1 MMLTVVVPAYG
12 SAPFLPKLLES
23 LDAQTFRDFEVV
35 FAVERGGDSSLA
47 ICRNWK
53 PKGDISVTVL
63 DLPRTGAGGAS
74 RNRAFEIARG
84 RYVVPLDGDDWLDPE
99 ALSDLASRLEAAG
112 FPEVAN
118 LTARIVM
125 DDGRGTLT
133 PAGTIANLTP
143 ADDGLCVSGVEFLRR
158 VGRRGHCR
166 NHGALVVVRTDFLRE
181 HGLYQLEGT
190 PSEDSEWTPRVFAC
204 ATRVL
209 FLATPHYNY
218 RRRDGSVSSAGSSG
232 ILFATAR
239 ICLRLAAFLAS
250 AGLPSDV
257 RRSLENDALSIF
269 NWYLFN
275 RTYARRFSN
284 ADRRAALAIV
294 FADAETE
301 TAYRRLWAS
310 ASRFKR
316 WGLPLVVFAHK
327 TGILLPAVVYFR
339 WLYYPLAKLKGR
351 FRRAR

>member
-1 MMLTVVVPAYG
+1 MMLTVVVPACG
-12 SAPFLPKLLES
+12 CAPYLPKLLES

-35 FAVERGGDSSLA
+35 FAVERCEDASLA

-53 PKGDISVTVL
+53 PKDGIPVTVL

-74 RNRAFEIARG
+74 RNRAYEIARG
-84 RYVVPLDGDDWLDPE
+84 RYVVPIDGDDWLDPE
-99 ALSDLASRLEAAG
+99 ALFDLASRLETAG

-118 LTARIVM
+118 LTARIVI

-133 PAGTIANLTP
+133 PAGTVANLTP
-143 ADDGLCVSGVEFLRR
+143 EDDGLCVSGVEFLRR
-158 VGRRGHCR
+158 VGRRGHCK

-204 ATRVL
+204 APRVL
-209 FLATPHYNY
+209 FLSTPHYNY
-218 RRRDGSVSSAGSSG
+218 RRRDGSVSSAGSNG

-239 ICLRLAAFLAS
+239 ICVRLAAFFAS
-250 AGLPSDV
+250 VGLPSDV
-257 RRSLENDALSIF
+257 RRLLENDALSIF

-275 RTYARRFSN
+275 HTYAQRFSN
-284 ADRRAALAIV
+284 ADRRAAIALV

-301 TAYRRLWAS
+301 ATYRRLWTS
-310 ASRFKR
+310 ASRVKR
-316 WGLPLVVFAHK
+316 WGLPFVVFARR
-327 TGILLPAVVYFR
+327 TGILLPAIVYFR
-339 WLYYPLAKLKGR
+339 YLYYPLTKLKGW
-351 FRRAR
+351 FRRTY